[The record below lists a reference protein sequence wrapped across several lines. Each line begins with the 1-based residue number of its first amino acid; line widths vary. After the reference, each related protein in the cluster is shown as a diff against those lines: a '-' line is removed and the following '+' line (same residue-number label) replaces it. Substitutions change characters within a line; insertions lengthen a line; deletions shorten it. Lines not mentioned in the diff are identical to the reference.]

1 MNQLFC
7 TFYFDPY
14 KSEHNLTKNS
24 QEKNKKIKK
33 KQEINIQKTNT
44 AKKKIKN
51 IKKNNKK
58 RGEKT
63 LATNSLETSFFFH
76 MIKNIHC
83 LATLRAMYT
92 SDVKSSLALIFRK

>member
-44 AKKKIKN
+44 AKKK
-51 IKKNNKK
+51 
-58 RGEKT
+58 
-63 LATNSLETSFFFH
+63 
-76 MIKNIHC
+76 
-83 LATLRAMYT
+83 
-92 SDVKSSLALIFRK
+92 